1 MTNGIFTH
9 NSRLDTEFLN
19 SIYENDNEHA
29 VIVFEQ
35 FLINYPVLMSEI
47 EESFIAGNTEFLRQ
61 KVHKLK
67 PTLSFVGLTLA
78 AGKAEMIEKKCK
90 ETYEV
95 GQLTDLYNDLKMVL
109 RELIPAVEEEFESL
123 KAY

>member
-1 MTNGIFTH
+1 MTKSIFID

-19 SIYENDNEHA
+19 SIYEDDNEHA
-29 VIVFEQ
+29 VVVFEQ
-35 FLINYPVLMSEI
+35 FLVNYPVLMSDI
-47 EESFIAGNTEFLRQ
+47 EESFIAGDTELLRQ

-67 PTLSFVGLTLA
+67 PTLSFVGLTVA

-95 GQLTDLYNDLKMVL
+95 SQLADLYNDLKMVL
-109 RELIPAVEEEFESL
+109 KEYIPAVEEEFKSL
-123 KAY
+123 QAY

>member
-1 MTNGIFTH
+1 MTQGIFTT

-19 SIYENDNEHA
+19 SIYEDDSEHA
-29 VIVFEQ
+29 VVVFEQ
-35 FLINYPVLMSEI
+35 FLINYPVLISEI
-47 EESFIAGNTEFLRQ
+47 EESYIAGDTELLRQ

-78 AGKAEMIEKKCK
+78 AAKAEMIEKKCK

-95 GQLTDLYNDLKMVL
+95 SQLSDLYNDLKMML
-109 RELIPAVEEEFESL
+109 KEFIPAVEEEFKSL